1 MLPSA
6 LACGGDR
13 YDGSEELKAIE
24 RALRGNSLPIATR
37 RRVEELFK
45 MASLPTQSLA
55 LKGLLLQSEIRGEAL
70 KELGLERIPARPALE
85 FETIDK
91 GMSQPALDR
100 DLAQKARTLR
110 IEAEKDWEAGDYAAA
125 QTAIRQAL
133 SALNISVRYPRC

>member
-24 RALRGNSLPIATR
+24 RALRGNSLPRATR

-70 KELGLERIPARPALE
+70 KELGLERIPASPALE

-91 GMSQPALDR
+91 GMSQLLIAISLKKLRRCAL
-100 DLAQKARTLR
+100 KPKR
-110 IEAEKDWEAGDYAAA
+110 IGKPETMRPHKL
-125 QTAIRQAL
+125 Q
-133 SALNISVRYPRC
+133 